1 MEFQS
6 SNTSPL
12 SDAELAGAAQE
23 LGCSLADIKAVSH
36 VEAPRGGF
44 LPAPDNRPVILF
56 ESHAFHTNTG
66 GRYDTVHPGIS
77 QPSWVHDYGAAGA
90 HQYDRLHEAILLNR
104 EAALKSA
111 SWGKYQIMGS
121 NFAEA
126 GYDNVEAFIEDMC
139 HDEGYQLDAF
149 VAFVQNTGID
159 KALDSEDWRSFAY
172 HYNGPGQVEVY
183 ATQIAKAAANG

>member
-6 SNTSPL
+6 PNPSPV
-12 SDAELAGAAQE
+12 SDAELAGAAQA
-23 LGCSLADIKAVSH
+23 LGCKLADIKAVSH

-66 GRYDTVHPGIS
+66 GRYDATHPGIS
-77 QPSWVHDYGAAGA
+77 TPSWEHNYGAAGA
-90 HQYDRLHEAILLNR
+90 HQYDRLNEAIALDR

-126 GYDNVEAFIEDMC
+126 GYDNVEAFVADMC

-149 VAFVQNTGID
+149 VAFIQNAGIQT
-159 KALDSEDWRSFAY
+159 ALDHEDWRSFAY
-172 HYNGPGQVEVY
+172 RYNGPGQVEVY
-183 ATQIAKAAANG
+183 SAMIRKAADGG